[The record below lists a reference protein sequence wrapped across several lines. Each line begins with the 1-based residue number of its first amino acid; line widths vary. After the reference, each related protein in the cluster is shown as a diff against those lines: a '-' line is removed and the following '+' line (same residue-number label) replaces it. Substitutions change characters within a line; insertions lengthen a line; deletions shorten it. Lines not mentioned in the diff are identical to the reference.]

1 MESHD
6 LIRFTEIVLKSPPT
20 PGLKLFIKPV
30 VGIVKIFTL
39 VKLNEGF
46 MIEKLSI
53 SRPSLKMTTRQPLLA
68 MPTPL
73 DTTSSGIILIS

>member
-1 MESHD
+1 MGSHD
-6 LIRFTEIVLKSPPT
+6 LIRITEIVLKSPPT

-39 VKLNEGF
+39 VNF

-53 SRPSLKMTTRQPLLA
+53 NFQGPR
-68 MPTPL
+68 
-73 DTTSSGIILIS
+73 